1 LQAVHQ
7 LHWNKD
13 EEKYMEAKTLID
25 ASALSALLKTEPV
38 VIIDTRAPEEY
49 AISHIPG
56 AINIREIFS
65 YLSTS
70 TPEGLIAMQGLFAD
84 LLGKAGLSGKELA
97 VIYEDAMNTGY
108 GQSCRGYFLLKFLG
122 HPSVSILHGGYKAW
136 QDAGLPTT
144 NEITTPEPKTFP
156 LNINTSLLIDKEEM
170 LQSLDDPSL
179 VKLDVRDFDEWMAE
193 SSSPYGVDF
202 CPRKGRI
209 PGAVLIEWYSLMKEK
224 DGVAMF
230 RPKEEIQAIAQQ
242 VGITPDS
249 TVNIYCFK
257 GARASNTF
265 VALSEAGI
273 KDLHIYF
280 ASWNEWSRD
289 LSLPIEEGPADPQR
303 PAVTAASMSAA

>member
-1 LQAVHQ
+1 
-7 LHWNKD
+7 
-13 EEKYMEAKTLID
+13 MEAKTLID
-25 ASALSALLKTEPV
+25 PKELSELMKTDPV

-49 AISHIPG
+49 ATSHIPG
-56 AINIREIFS
+56 AVNVREIFS

-70 TPEGLIAMQGLFAD
+70 TSEGLIAMQGLFAD

-122 HPSVSILHGGYKAW
+122 YPSVSILHGGYQAW

-144 NEITTPEPKTFP
+144 NEITRPEPKTFP
-156 LNINTSLLIDKEEM
+156 LNINTSLLIDKDQM
-170 LQSLDDPSL
+170 LQSLSDPSL

-209 PGAVLIEWYSLMKEK
+209 PGAVLIEWYALMNEK
-224 DGVAMF
+224 NGVAMF
-230 RPKEEIQAIAQQ
+230 RPKEEIQAIAQE
-242 VGITPDS
+242 VGITHDS
-249 TVNIYCFK
+249 SVNIYCFK

-273 KDLHIYF
+273 KDLRIYF

-289 LSLPIEEGPADPQR
+289 PSLPIEEGPADPQR
-303 PAVTAASMSAA
+303 PAVTAASMSVA

>member
-1 LQAVHQ
+1 MDV
-7 LHWNKD
+7 
-13 EEKYMEAKTLID
+13 KTLID
-25 ASALSALLKTEPV
+25 ADELSTLMKTEPV
-38 VIIDTRAPEEY
+38 VVIDTRAPEEY
-49 AISHIPG
+49 AVSHIPG
-56 AINIREIFS
+56 AVNIREIFS

-70 TPEGLIAMQGLFAD
+70 TIEGLKAMEGLFAD

-122 HPSVSILHGGYKAW
+122 YPSVSILHGGYKSW
-136 QDAGLPTT
+136 LDAGLPTT
-144 NEITTPEPKTFP
+144 AEVPTPESKTFP

-170 LQSLDDPSL
+170 LQSLNDSSI

-193 SSSPYGVDF
+193 SSSPYGIDF

-209 PGAVLIEWYSLMKEK
+209 PGAVLIEWYSLMKDK
-224 DGVAMF
+224 DGIMMF
-230 RPKEEIQAIAQQ
+230 RPKEEILTIAGE
-242 VGITPDS
+242 VGITSDS

-265 VALSEAGI
+265 VALSEAGV

-289 LSLPIEEGPADPQR
+289 PSLPIEEGPADPER
-303 PAVTAASMSAA
+303 PAVTAASTSAA

>member
-1 LQAVHQ
+1 
-7 LHWNKD
+7 
-13 EEKYMEAKTLID
+13 MEAKTLID
-25 ASALSALLKTEPV
+25 ANELSALLKTEPV
-38 VIIDTRAPEEY
+38 VIIDTRDPEQY
-49 AISHIPG
+49 GISHIPG
-56 AINIREIFS
+56 AVNIREIFS

-70 TPEGLIAMQGLFAD
+70 TTEGLIAMQGLFAD

-122 HPSVSILHGGYKAW
+122 YPRVSILHGGYKAW

-144 NEITTPEPKTFP
+144 NEVTTPEAKTFP
-156 LNINTSLLIDKEEM
+156 LNINTSLLINKEQM

-179 VKLDVRDFDEWMAE
+179 VILDVRDIDEWMAE

-209 PGAVLIEWYSLMKEK
+209 PGAVLIEWYALMNEK

-230 RPKEEIQAIAQQ
+230 RPKQEIQAIAQQ
-242 VGITPDS
+242 VGIMPDS
-249 TVNIYCFK
+249 SVTIYCFK

-273 KDLHIYF
+273 KDLRIYF

-289 LSLPIEEGPADPQR
+289 PSLPIEEGPADPQR

>member
-1 LQAVHQ
+1 M
-7 LHWNKD
+7 D
-13 EEKYMEAKTLID
+13 IKTLIE
-25 ASALSALLKTEPV
+25 ATELSELMKSEPV
-38 VIIDTRAPEEY
+38 VIIDTRAPEDY
-49 AISHIPG
+49 ALSHIPG
-56 AINIREIFS
+56 AVNIREIFS

-70 TPEGLIAMQGLFAD
+70 TPEGLTAMQDMFVD

-97 VIYEDAMNTGY
+97 VIYEDTMNNGY

-122 HPSVSILHGGYKAW
+122 YSCVSILHGGYQAW
-136 QDAGLPTT
+136 ENADLPTT
-144 NEITTPEPKTFP
+144 AEVPTPTAKTFP

-170 LQSLDDPSL
+170 LKSISDPAI

-209 PGAVLIEWYSLMKEK
+209 PGAVLIEWYTMMKEQ
-224 DGVAMF
+224 DGLPVF
-230 RPKEEIQAIAQQ
+230 LPKEEIQALAAR
-242 VGITPDS
+242 VGITADS

-265 VALSEAGI
+265 VALNEAGV
-273 KDLHIYF
+273 KDVRIYF

-289 LSLPIEEGPADPQR
+289 PALPIEEGPADPAR
-303 PAVTAASMSAA
+303 PAVRAAVRV

>member
-1 LQAVHQ
+1 
-7 LHWNKD
+7 
-13 EEKYMEAKTLID
+13 MEAKTLID
-25 ASALSALLKTEPV
+25 ANELSALLTTEPV

-56 AINIREIFS
+56 AVNVREIFS

-70 TPEGLIAMQGLFAD
+70 STEGLIAMQDLFAE

-122 HPSVSILHGGYKAW
+122 YPKVSILHGGYRAW

-144 NEITTPEPKTFP
+144 SEITTPEAKTFP
-156 LNINTSLLIDKEEM
+156 LNINTSLLIDKEQMRE
-170 LQSLDDPSL
+170 SLSDPSL
-179 VKLDVRDFDEWMAE
+179 IKLDVRDLDEWMGE

-209 PGAVLIEWYSLMKEK
+209 PGAVLIEWYALMKEK
-224 DGVAMF
+224 DGVVMF
-230 RPKEEIQAIAQQ
+230 RPKEEIQAIARE

-249 TVNIYCFK
+249 SVNIYCFK

-273 KDLHIYF
+273 KDLRIYF

-289 LSLPIEEGPADPQR
+289 PSLPIEEGPADPER
-303 PAVTAASMSAA
+303 PAITAARMSMA

>member
-1 LQAVHQ
+1 
-7 LHWNKD
+7 
-13 EEKYMEAKTLID
+13 METNTLID
-25 ASALSALLKTEPV
+25 AKDLSTLMTTKPV
-38 VIIDTRAPEEY
+38 VIIDTRAPEDY

-56 AINIREIFS
+56 AVNIREIFS

-70 TPEGLIAMQGLFAD
+70 TPEGLASMQDMFVD

-97 VIYEDAMNTGY
+97 VIYEDAMNNGY

-122 HPSVSILHGGYKAW
+122 YPLVSILHGGYQAW

-144 NEITTPEPKTFP
+144 AEVPMPTAQTFP
-156 LNINTSLLIDKEEM
+156 LNIDSSLIIDKDAM
-170 LQSLDDPSL
+170 LKSLDDPAII
-179 VKLDVRDFDEWMAE
+179 KLDVRDFDEWMAQ

-209 PGAVLIEWYSLMKEK
+209 PGAVLIEWYTMMKAEN
-224 DGVAMF
+224 GLPMF
-230 RPKEEIQAIAQQ
+230 LPKEEIQAIAGQ

-265 VALSEAGI
+265 VALNEAGV
-273 KDLHIYF
+273 KDVRIYF

-289 LSLPIEEGPADPQR
+289 PSLPIEEGPADPAR
-303 PAVTAASMSAA
+303 PAVRAAVQV